1 MTDEPGWKRTP
12 GPGGEGTGGSGVVDG
27 REQRSRWV
35 GCPTRAVYRIA
46 TEDATLKHL
55 RNLLVAVVVPA
66 LILVVFAV
74 SSALAQG
81 PAGKS
86 TVCHSAGG
94 QKFVEITVSNNALAA
109 HMNHGDVLQDEYG
122 ECP

>member
-1 MTDEPGWKRTP
+1 
-12 GPGGEGTGGSGVVDG
+12 
-27 REQRSRWV
+27 
-35 GCPTRAVYRIA
+35 
-46 TEDATLKHL
+46 LKHL

-86 TVCHSAGG
+86 TVCHNAGG
-94 QKFVEITVSNNALAA
+94 HKFVEISVSNNALGA